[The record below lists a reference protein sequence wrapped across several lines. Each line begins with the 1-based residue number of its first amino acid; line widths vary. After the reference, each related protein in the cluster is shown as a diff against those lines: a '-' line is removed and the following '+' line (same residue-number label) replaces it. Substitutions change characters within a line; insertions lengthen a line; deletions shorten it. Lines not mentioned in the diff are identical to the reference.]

1 MIADFVSLLL
11 RGVTFDFNAGVAMKF
26 LKKLFLLGLISLAGW
41 GIYSAGQND
50 LFSFLSSDSD
60 GSVQMAKKDR
70 AVKPKSFFKQVKD
83 VMPAPVKKYD
93 YTFFETLE
101 DVKLERYV
109 DLDGKVKVMKKTVHS
124 WVDEV
129 GKVIHEPR
137 ILLAA
142 YKEPGEDSNESSS
155 YDDIINKLD
164 DLMKEEPKKK
174 AVPRTVSPSPAKH
187 SSPPAVPASSTR
199 RVAPPTPSFKA
210 YMVQVSSFKKLSH
223 ARSLES
229 KLQKKG
235 YSPFVKSVEVSKK
248 GTWYRVFLGKYQ
260 TEASARAAAQEA
272 QRLHKLKAIVLKS
285 SR

>member
-1 MIADFVSLLL
+1 M
-11 RGVTFDFNAGVAMKF
+11 NF
-26 LKKLFLLGLISLAGW
+26 LKKVFVLGLVGLAGW
-41 GIYSAGQND
+41 GLYSAGQND
-50 LFSFLSSDSD
+50 LFSFLSSTSEDK
-60 GSVQMAKKDR
+60 VQMVKKDR

-83 VMPAPVKKYD
+83 VMPAPVKRYD

-101 DVKLERYV
+101 DVNLERYV

-142 YKEPGEDSNESSS
+142 YKEPDEGSEKSSSS
-155 YDDIINKLD
+155 YEDIINKLD
-164 DLMKEEPKKK
+164 ALMKEKPKK
-174 AVPRTVSPSPAKH
+174 AAT
-187 SSPPAVPASSTR
+187 PP
-199 RVAPPTPSFKA
+199 VAPAGSAKRAATPSSASGKS
-210 YMVQVSSFKKLSH
+210 YLIQVSSFRKLSH

-235 YSPFVKSVEVSKK
+235 YSAFVKGVEVSKAK

-260 TEASARAAAQEA
+260 TEASARAAAQKA
-272 QRLHKLKAIVLKS
+272 QRLHNLKTIVLKS
-285 SR
+285 SQ

>member
-1 MIADFVSLLL
+1 M
-11 RGVTFDFNAGVAMKF
+11 RF

-41 GIYSAGQND
+41 GIYTAGQND
-50 LFSFLSSDSD
+50 LFSFLNNKSDE
-60 GSVQMAKKDR
+60 SVQVVKKDR

-83 VMPAPVKKYD
+83 VMPAPVKNYD

-101 DVKLERYV
+101 DVNLERYV

-124 WVDEV
+124 WVDDV
-129 GKVIHEPR
+129 GKVINEPR

-142 YKEPGEDSNESSS
+142 YKEPVEPSNESSS

-164 DLMKEEPKKK
+164 DLMREEPKKK
-174 AVPRTVSPSPAKH
+174 TTPRTAPTRPVKH
-187 SSPPAVPASSTR
+187 QSPPTASSSATR
-199 RVAPPTPSFKA
+199 RVEPPVSSFKP

-235 YSPFVKSVEVSKK
+235 YSPFVKSVEVSQK

-260 TEASARAAAQEA
+260 TEASARAAAQKA
-272 QRLHKLKAIVLKS
+272 KRLHKLKAIVLKAGK
-285 SR
+285 

>member
-1 MIADFVSLLL
+1 M
-11 RGVTFDFNAGVAMKF
+11 NF
-26 LKKLFLLGLISLAGW
+26 LKKLFLLGLMSLAGW

-50 LFSFLSSDSD
+50 LFSFLNSESDEP
-60 GSVQMAKKDR
+60 VQIAKKDR
-70 AVKPKSFFKQVKD
+70 AVKPKSFFKKVKD

-101 DVKLERYV
+101 DVNLERYV

-124 WVDEV
+124 WVNDV

-142 YKEPGEDSNESSS
+142 YKEPTEDSSRPSS

-164 DLMKEEPKKK
+164 DLMKDEPKKK
-174 AVPRTVSPSPAKH
+174 TAPRTASPSPAKR
-187 SSPPAVPASSTR
+187 SSPPTVSPSSTR
-199 RVAPPTPSFKA
+199 RVVPSTSSFKP

-235 YSPFVKSVEVSKK
+235 YSSFVKSVEVSKK

-272 QRLHKLKAIVLKS
+272 QRLHKLKGIVLKS